1 MFPVNEKLLLIK
13 RGTVYI
19 NPPSWNHKCRQ
30 AHKKVAQNG
39 IERRPGKLCPG
50 GSLRISSEGDD
61 RRTILGLKFSIPGFF
76 CGSPSFANKVRPNL
90 LWLGNWAWDFWGLI
104 FGPGS
109 FLGFEFCPHSIISV
123 T

>member
-1 MFPVNEKLLLIK
+1 MFPVDEKLLLIK

-30 AHKKVAQNG
+30 AHKNVAQNG

-50 GSLRISSEGDD
+50 GSFRISSEGDD
-61 RRTILGLKFSIPGFF
+61 RSTILGLKFSIPAFF